1 MKKLIKAMVAASLLV
16 LSGNATAIMMHDQL
30 YGNSGYSLD
39 DIDVAIQAFKDNIS
53 GKKDRKRLKKA
64 YRLDRKIG
72 KLIDKVDSARLSGK
86 ERKLRNKT
94 RKLTKKEAKLLAIL
108 DGYLPNLD
116 ELLQDGSLLINSDIL
131 PAGDIPPLLPLLDI
145 SQLDLGNTPGTGNPE
160 GNTPG
165 STLTLTTLEAP
176 PGETESVPEPSMFAL
191 LGLGFA
197 GLMYAGRRG
206 RHSPLVH
213 SIARI
218 PESVRCR

>member
-165 STLTLTTLEAP
+165 STLTTFETLSE
-176 PGETESVPEPSMFAL
+176 ETESVPEPSMFAL

-197 GLMYAGRRG
+197 GLMFAGRRG